1 MKKIALFGTGLMGE
15 PMAHRLLEAG
25 YPLVVC
31 NRTPSKTEALRV
43 RGAAVAGTPKEALE
57 RADIYITML
66 ADYPA
71 TADFLLTESRDYF
84 NGKTFIQMGTI
95 MPSESLKLNAW
106 VEDAGGEYLEAPV
119 LGSIPQVKGG
129 TLFILVGA
137 TEEQFIKWEPLL
149 KTFGDKRIHMG
160 EVGKAAAAKLALNQ
174 LIASLT
180 AAFSMSL
187 GYLRQ
192 TGVEVEKFMGILR
205 DSALYAPTFDK
216 KFERMMKRDFA
227 RPNFPAKHLL
237 KDVDLILEELGKTG
251 IAAAP
256 LKGVKEILLK
266 AMELGEAD
274 QDYSA
279 LYNAVHPR

>member
-1 MKKIALFGTGLMGE
+1 
-15 PMAHRLLEAG
+15 MAHRLLEAG